1 MSPKISKFRQY
12 VTYAN
17 HDVQQPAKR
26 ARSKAMAKCI
36 HACID
41 RDRRRFNFS
50 YNQPRESALQPLH
63 AEEDCNY
70 DIKSVV
76 LQMH

>member
-1 MSPKISKFRQY
+1 M
-12 VTYAN
+12 
-17 HDVQQPAKR
+17 AKR
-26 ARSKAMAKCI
+26 T

-70 DIKSVV
+70 DIKSAV